1 MINKYKFII
10 IYSLFASFLISISVY
25 INMSNSSVDAST
37 RIVSGINEIP
47 SEIITEDKPV
57 LNVNIPTTIVK
68 AIISDITSSLPG
80 RSVNT
85 RKTIIVIG
93 NFKLILKTNLGTFLL
108 NNNNTPVTLTYD
120 TTIGSWIDQTYSV

>member
-47 SEIITEDKPV
+47 
-57 LNVNIPTTIVK
+57 
-68 AIISDITSSLPG
+68 SSLPG

-120 TTIGSWIDQTYSV
+120 TTIGSWIDQTYSVRAY